1 MIDIEKSEVQQS
13 EACITTEDTHGYL
26 LDAARTD
33 AGQGLK
39 LSHDENHV
47 LIPQPS
53 SDPHDPLNWS
63 QSKKNLVLLIISAT
77 AFLADY
83 GSATGAVTLIP
94 QAMLWHMSE
103 DEVNHSQVGNLF
115 MLGGGGVIVVALAA
129 YCGRL
134 PVFFWFA
141 VFAFATAAWCAGA
154 SSFDSFFA
162 ARVLNGLFSTVSQ
175 GVRELYITSGDGDK
189 KLTSSQGGLMLIKDI
204 FFLHE
209 HARKINQWSAFITVS
224 PYLGPLLAAF
234 MITKLSWH
242 WPFWIYT
249 IETGLCLIGIVLFLD
264 ETYYDRRISVEDQPT
279 RQSRWLRMVGT
290 EQYRSRHLRNTFLQ
304 AMARPLKVILKPTV
318 FISTIYFLFT
328 FAWVVGINTTLSIFI
343 GPLYNFGPKQI
354 GFLYFAPIIA
364 ALLGELIGHWLHD
377 RIATIY
383 IHRNGGILDPE
394 ARLIA
399 IYIST
404 PFMLAGLVLIGFC
417 LQNGYHYMV
426 TAVAWGLY
434 VFGIMITTVALNA
447 YNLESYPEAS
457 GEVAAW
463 INFARTTGGF
473 VVSYFQVRWAVAMG
487 PRRSFGVQA
496 GVTAAVFFLVV
507 LLHVFGKRLRSW
519 SGPLEFKTN

>member
-1 MIDIEKSEVQQS
+1 MSDLEKQDHSIAELVTLGDQ
-13 EACITTEDTHGYL
+13 DGYL
-26 LDAARTD
+26 LDPSKAVTQ
-33 AGQGLK
+33 QGLQ
-39 LSHDENHV
+39 LSRDQQNI

-53 SDPHDPLNWS
+53 ADPHDPLNWS
-63 QSKKNLVLLIISAT
+63 QGRKNLILFIISAT
-77 AFLADY
+77 ALLADY

-94 QAMLWHMSE
+94 QAQIWQMSP

-115 MLGGGGVIVVALAA
+115 MLGAGGIIVVALAA
-129 YCGRL
+129 FFGRL

-141 VFAFATAAWCAGA
+141 TLAFVTAAWCAGA
-154 SSFDSFFA
+154 TSFESFFA
-162 ARVLNGLFSTVSQ
+162 ARVLNGLFSTVAQ
-175 GVRELYITSGDGDK
+175 G
-189 KLTSSQGGLMLIKDI
+189 GGLMLIKDM

-209 HARKINQWSAFITVS
+209 HARKINVWSAFITVS

-234 MITKLSWH
+234 IITNLSWH

-249 IETGLCLIGIVLFLD
+249 IETGLCLLGIIMFLD
-264 ETYYDRRISVEDQPT
+264 ETYYDRRIPMKNQPV
-279 RQSRWLRMVGT
+279 RQSRFLRLVGT
-290 EQYRSRHLRNTFLQ
+290 EQYRSRQLRNSFPQ
-304 AMARPLKVILKPTV
+304 AVMRSVKVILKPTV
-318 FISTIYFLFT
+318 FLSTIYFLFT

-354 GFLYFAPIIA
+354 
-364 ALLGELIGHWLHD
+364 
-377 RIATIY
+377 ATIY
-383 IHRNGGILDPE
+383 MRRNGGTLEPE
-394 ARLIA
+394 ARLLA

-404 PFMLAGLVLIGFC
+404 PFMLAGLVLVGFC

-447 YNLESYPEAS
+447 YNLEAYPEAS

-473 VVSYFQVRWAVAMG
+473 IVSYFQVRWALAMG
-487 PRRSFGVQA
+487 PQRSFGVQA

-507 LLHVFGKRLRSW
+507 LLSVFGKRLRAW
-519 SGPLEFKTN
+519 SGPLHFKTA